1 MRAVEAPRIEA
12 FNGNDGCRRDA
23 SFIRD
28 LHRRGLLFRRV
39 AFVTGCTPYRRE
51 HQLKGGTSV
60 LARFFFF
67 FFFLI
72 SHHSLTTIWSIRE
85 KTLVSFEF
93 QSSLSKHTF
102 ELVKN
107 FHRLKHTYTWPFFSS
122 FYYLLAS

>member
-1 MRAVEAPRIEA
+1 MYCGTGEAIIRAVEAPRIEA

-39 AFVTGCTPYRRE
+39 AFVTGCTQYRRE

-60 LARFFFF
+60 LACFF

-85 KTLVSFEF
+85 KRA
-93 QSSLSKHTF
+93 SLSNSNRHCPNI
-102 ELVKN
+102 L
-107 FHRLKHTYTWPFFSS
+107 SS
-122 FYYLLAS
+122 

>member
-60 LARFFFF
+60 LARFSF

-85 KTLVSFEF
+85 KTRVSFEF

-107 FHRLKHTYTWPFFSS
+107 FHRLKHAYTWPFFSS
-122 FYYLLAS
+122 FYYLLPL

>member
-39 AFVTGCTPYRRE
+39 AFVAGCTPYRRE

-60 LARFFFF
+60 LARFSFFF
-67 FFFLI
+67 FFNFTPLFN
-72 SHHSLTTIWSIRE
+72 HY
-85 KTLVSFEF
+85 LVDSR
-93 QSSLSKHTF
+93 
-102 ELVKN
+102 KN
-107 FHRLKHTYTWPFFSS
+107 ARLFRIPIVIVQTYFRVS
-122 FYYLLAS
+122 

>member
-67 FFFLI
+67 FFFFNFTPL
-72 SHHSLTTIWSIRE
+72 SNHY
-85 KTLVSFEF
+85 LVDSR
-93 QSSLSKHTF
+93 
-102 ELVKN
+102 KN
-107 FHRLKHTYTWPFFSS
+107 ARLFRIPIVIVQTYFRVS
-122 FYYLLAS
+122 